1 MIFAGCDVGSLTGE
15 AAILEDEK
23 ILSSEIIRV
32 RPRPEQTAQEVTEK
46 ALKKIGMTFD
56 DIDYCVSTGY
66 GREKIPFARSSI
78 SEISC
83 HGRGAQWANP
93 GVRTIIDI
101 GGQDC
106 KVIRVDKYGYMV
118 DFVMNDKCAA
128 GTGRFL
134 ENMAKVLGVGLEDL
148 APLLMN
154 STKRVAMT
162 KTCTVLSQIE
172 VIYMI
177 SDGIERADIA
187 SGINFAMA
195 ERIAKLVRRVG
206 IKEGVAIT
214 GGVAKN
220 FAVVDAIREVLGIDF
235 VDLGEVDPQIVGAL
249 GSALFAR
256 ERWQKAQQ
264 RETGSAGG
272 KTERKSVRA

>member
-15 AAILEDEK
+15 AVILEGEK

-32 RPRPEQTAQEVTEK
+32 RPRPEQTAREVTEK
-46 ALKKIGMTFD
+46 ALDKIGMSFD

-66 GREKIPFARSSI
+66 GREKIPFAQSSI

-93 GVRTIIDI
+93 DVRTIIDI

-106 KVIRVDKYGYMV
+106 KVIKVDKYGYMV

-134 ENMAKVLGVGLEDL
+134 ESMAKVLSVGLEDL
-148 APLLMN
+148 APLSMEATHRITL
-154 STKRVAMT
+154 T

-172 VIYMI
+172 VIYML
-177 SDGIERADIA
+177 SDGIERSSIA
-187 SGINFAMA
+187 SGISYAMA
-195 ERIAKLVRRVG
+195 ERISKLVRRVG
-206 IKEGVAIT
+206 IKESVAIT

-220 FAVVDAIREVLGIDF
+220 SAVVNAVMDVLGIHF
-235 VDLGEVDPQIVGAL
+235 ASLGEVDPQIVGAL
-249 GSALFAR
+249 GSALFAK
-256 ERWQKAQQ
+256 ERWQKARQ
-264 RETGSAGG
+264 REAGPAGG
-272 KTERKSVRA
+272 NKDTKSVCA

>member
-15 AAILEDEK
+15 AVILEDDK

-32 RPRPEQTAQEVTEK
+32 RPRPEQTALEVTTK
-46 ALKKIGMTFD
+46 ALQKIGRTFE

-83 HGRGAQWANP
+83 HGRGAQWACP
-93 GVRTIIDI
+93 EVRTIIDI

-106 KVIRVDKYGYMV
+106 KVIRVDKFGYMV

-148 APLLMN
+148 APL
-154 STKRVAMT
+154 SQSSKSRVAIT

-187 SGINFAMA
+187 AGINYAMA
-195 ERIAKLVRRVG
+195 ERISKLVKRVG
-206 IKEGVAIT
+206 IREGVAIT

-220 FAVVDAIREVLGIDF
+220 FAVKEAVGEVLGINF

-256 ERWQKAQQ
+256 ERWQ
-264 RETGSAGG
+264 RLSNTAGG
-272 KTERKSVRA
+272 KTATKTVRV